1 MYQTEKRA
9 RNMEDPTMRAVANEI
24 LAKCQMH
31 DFTYAEMQTLL
42 TSLEL
47 RLRKKIGD
55 ERADAAN
62 EAWGRRAEIK
72 KY

>member
-1 MYQTEKRA
+1 MYQKEKRA
-9 RNMEDPTMRAVANEI
+9 RNMEDQTMRGVANEI
-24 LAKCQMH
+24 LGKCQMH
-31 DFTYAEMQTLL
+31 DFTYAEMQTLF

-55 ERADAAN
+55 ERADAAD
-62 EAWGRRAEIK
+62 EAWERRAENK